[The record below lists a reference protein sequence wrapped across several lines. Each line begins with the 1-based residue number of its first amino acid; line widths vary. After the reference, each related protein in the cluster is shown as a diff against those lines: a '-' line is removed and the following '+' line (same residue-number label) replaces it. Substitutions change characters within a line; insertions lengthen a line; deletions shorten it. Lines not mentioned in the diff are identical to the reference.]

1 MKRLLLGLI
10 AIGIAVSSISAAD
23 GDKKMDRET
32 LEKAFAARMTGASLS
47 GAFSVDGKEMGGPN
61 KPDKYQIKSAKKVA
75 GDDWEIV
82 YKAKVG
88 EAEIDLPIRIKVY
101 WADDTPVMSLTDFT
115 IPGVGTFTAR
125 VMFYGDRYAGTWQH
139 GKVGGHMWGIVE
151 KAAEKTPDNKA
162 PEK

>member
-1 MKRLLLGLI
+1 MKRLLLALV
-10 AIGIAVSSISAAD
+10 AIGIAVSSIGAAD
-23 GDKKMDRET
+23 VEKKMDREA
-32 LEKAFAARMTGASLS
+32 LEKAFATKMTGAALS
-47 GAFSVDGKEMGGPN
+47 GAFSIDGKEMGPN
-61 KPDKYQIKSAKKVA
+61 RPDKYKIVSAKKID
-75 GDDWEIV
+75 GDNWVIT

-88 EAEIDLPIRIKVY
+88 EAELDIPIPIKVY
-101 WADDTPVMSLTDFT
+101 WADDTPVMSLTDLT

-139 GKVGGHMWGIVE
+139 GKVGGHMWGMVE